1 VTVPDTYY
9 IAVWQD
15 QLRGAGQPSRA
26 PTSDELQ
33 QIHREVDAGLEEIV
47 GQLFP
52 SDQAVQPV
60 ATVAIASVPD
70 VPPATLDPVPRWNT
84 RPSIVVSII
93 LLLVVGCALA
103 LAGFIRDLVS
113 QATPALVADAGP
125 RGTTFHKPSVASFTE
140 SATRSEGAPS
150 EREELVRL
158 VRTNP
163 AAAAATLRSWVEPT
177 S

>member
-1 VTVPDTYY
+1 
-9 IAVWQD
+9 
-15 QLRGAGQPSRA
+15 
-26 PTSDELQ
+26 
-33 QIHREVDAGLEEIV
+33 
-47 GQLFP
+47 
-52 SDQAVQPV
+52 
-60 ATVAIASVPD
+60 
-70 VPPATLDPVPRWNT
+70 VPRWNS
-84 RPSIVVSII
+84 RPSMVVSII

-113 QATPALVADAGP
+113 QATPALVTDAGP
-125 RGTTFHKPSVASFTE
+125 QGATFHKPTAASCTE

-150 EREELVRL
+150 EREELMRL